1 MKDKMDLLL
10 KQALAPTEVPEKKLN
25 DQVLRR
31 VKERQD
37 MKQEQVRYKR
47 RIPAAAL
54 VTVCILILC
63 SSTAFA
69 VYKYLTPAEVVTEIN
84 DNALQK
90 AFLSEDA
97 ILVNETQE
105 SGGYKITLMGS
116 VAGRNIS
123 DFLMKNGKGEVL
135 EDRIYTI
142 ITIERADG
150 TPMPDTSSD
159 EYGDACFFASHY
171 IRGLDPRVYSMMSMN
186 GGYKEFVNNG
196 IQYRI
201 LDMDNI
207 EVFADRGIY
216 VGVNSGSFYDSN
228 AYVYDGSTGEMSR
241 NESYT
246 GVNALF
252 HLPVDKSK
260 ADPAAA
266 EAYLKAFEESMNESD
281 EPIEK
286 SAADLEVDQFMEM
299 LTPENIDE
307 YAEPVEETRQVCTI
321 GEDGLTYYSYE
332 LEDGRAANAGTLLD
346 GMFADK
352 KPGTKAILG
361 CSHNGTGIAG
371 MDIDV
376 FILNEDGTVTFV
388 LYEPRKD
395 VTVPGAN

>member
-1 MKDKMDLLL
+1 MKDNMDLLL
-10 KQALAPTEVPEKKLN
+10 KQALTQMEAPEKKLN

-31 VKERQD
+31 VKERQE
-37 MKQEQVRYKR
+37 MKQEQVCYKR
-47 RIPAAAL
+47 RIPAAVL
-54 VTVCILILC
+54 VTVGILLLC

-69 VYKYLTPAEVVTEIN
+69 VYKYLTPSEVVTEIN

-105 SGGYKITLMGS
+105 SGGYKVTLMGS

-123 DFLMKNGKGEVL
+123 DFLMKTGKGEVL

-159 EYGDACFFASHY
+159 EYGKECFFASHY
-171 IRGLDPRVYSMMSMN
+171 IGGLDPNVYSMMSMN
-186 GGYKEFVNNG
+186 GSYTEFVSNG
-196 IQYRI
+196 VQYRV

-207 EVFADRGIY
+207 EMFADRGIY
-216 VGVNSGSFYDSN
+216 VGVNSGSFYDRS
-228 AYVYDGSTGEMSR
+228 AYDYDESTGRMSR
-241 NESYT
+241 NENYT

-260 ADPAAA
+260 ADPQAA
-266 EAYLKAFEESMNESD
+266 EAYLKAFEQSMNESD

-321 GEDGLTYYSYE
+321 GEDGLMYYSYE
-332 LEDGRAANAGTLLD
+332 LADGRAANGGVLLD
-346 GMFADK
+346 GMFADN
-352 KPGTKAILG
+352 KPGTKAITG
-361 CSHNGTGIAG
+361 CSDNGTGIAG

-376 FILNEDGTVTFV
+376 LILNEDGTITFV
-388 LYEPRKD
+388 LYQPRKD
-395 VTVPGAN
+395 VTVPSVN